1 MREAIVKSKG
11 ERLQDQGSP
20 ARHRTSFRVRYAE
33 TDQMGV
39 VYHANYLA
47 WCEVGRTE
55 FVRAAGMSYREM
67 EALGVGLAV
76 SEASLRFHGSA
87 TYDDRVRVETRLSDV
102 RSRALAFDYTIAN
115 ADTGARLV
123 TASTRL
129 IAVDRDGR
137 PTTLPPAVRAV
148 LDGARADGATEG
160 GTVSPAAIGS

>member
-1 MREAIVKSKG
+1 MDPVHVTE
-11 ERLQDQGSP
+11 L
-20 ARHRTSFRVRYAE
+20 RVRYAE

-87 TYDDRVRVETRLSDV
+87 TYDDKVRVETRLTEV
-102 RSRALAFDYTIAN
+102 RSRALAFEYTIVN
-115 ADTGARLV
+115 ADTRARLV
-123 TASTRL
+123 TAYTRL
-129 IAVDRDGR
+129 IAIDGEGR
-137 PTTLPPAVRAV
+137 PTTLPQTVRGM
-148 LDGARADGATEG
+148 LDGALDRSEASSTARGA
-160 GTVSPAAIGS
+160 S